1 MEEEKKQR
9 KKQKEKERIEKM
21 KKEGTYLTKKE
32 KQDKARALQMLEQMK
47 AAGTLSL
54 YPQMCFQIL
63 VYSMFRVLVCI
74 LVSRVLNMSCSIS
87 ISPVG

>member
-47 AAGTLSL
+47 AAGTLSYVPSNVFPNSSLFYVSSSSL
-54 YPQMCFQIL
+54 YFS
-63 VYSMFRVLVCI
+63 VSCI
-74 LVSRVLNMSCSIS
+74 EYVM
-87 ISPVG
+87 

>member
-47 AAGTLSL
+47 AAGSYHYVPSNVFPNSSLFYVSSTSL
-54 YPQMCFQIL
+54 YFMIHS
-63 VYSMFRVLVCI
+63 VSCI
-74 LVSRVLNMSCSIS
+74 EYVM
-87 ISPVG
+87 